1 MRFHSRLEA
10 GHVLGERLR
19 AMGVVDADLVLGLPR
34 GGVVVAAEVARY
46 LGCPLATLVVRK
58 IGHPHQRELAV
69 GAIAEPDVV
78 VHDEDSLHWSPP
90 SPAELGAVEAEENLR
105 LRHYQQLFHPMG
117 LPELTGKIVWLVD
130 DGLAT
135 GATMEAAVRAA
146 RKRGAQH
153 VKVAVPVASSN
164 ALARIARL
172 ADDVIALEV
181 DAGFMAVGRYYDEFA
196 QVNDGEVVALLNAA
210 AQR

>member
-10 GHVLGERLR
+10 GHWLGERLR
-19 AMGVVDADLVLGLPR
+19 TIGVAADLMLGLPR
-34 GGVVVAAEVARY
+34 GGVVVAAAVARS

-58 IGHPHQRELAV
+58 IGHPYHRELAV

-78 VHDEDSLHWSPP
+78 VHDKGSLLWHPP
-90 SPAELGAVEAEENLR
+90 SPAELRAVELEEIQR
-105 LRHYQQLFHPMG
+105 LRHYQQLFHPTG

-146 RKRGAQH
+146 RNRGARQ
-153 VKVAVPVASSN
+153 VKVAVPVASTN
-164 ALARIARL
+164 AMTRIAALA
-172 ADDVIALEV
+172 DEVIALEV
-181 DAGFMAVGRYYDEFA
+181 DAGFTAVGCYYQEFA
-196 QVNDGEVVALLNAA
+196 QVNDGEVVALLKAA
-210 AQR
+210 ARR

>member
-10 GHVLGERLR
+10 GHWLGERLR
-19 AMGVVDADLVLGLPR
+19 TIGVEADLVLGLPR
-34 GGVVVAAEVARY
+34 GGVVVAAEVARC

-58 IGHPHQRELAV
+58 IGHPHHRELAV

-78 VHDEDSLHWSPP
+78 VHDDESLHWSLP
-90 SPAELGAVEAEENLR
+90 SQAELRAVEAEEILR
-105 LRHYQQLFHPMG
+105 LHHYQKLFHPAG

-146 RKRGAQH
+146 RKREALQ
-153 VKVAVPVASSN
+153 VNVAVPVASTN
-164 ALARIARL
+164 AMTRIARL
-172 ADDVIALEV
+172 ADEVIALEV
-181 DAGFMAVGRYYDEFA
+181 DAEFMAVGRYYDEFA
-196 QVNDGEVVALLNAA
+196 QVNDGEVVALLKASA
-210 AQR
+210 HH